1 MNPAGPNGPPMR
13 SKAELTRAIRAGGR
27 AVAVVNTRSRRAAG
41 VPTRLPALLA
51 AQGLGL
57 TARLPVTDPAAL
69 PDALRTALATNPDLL
84 IVGGGDG
91 TLATAVDPLGVLPLG
106 TTNNFARSLGLPLDL
121 PAAVATI
128 ARGVVADVDL
138 GHVTSSAGQDLFAN
152 LASVG
157 VSVQVAHRTPDTLKR
172 VLGRAAYGLTGLRAL
187 PAHRPFHATLSTPDG
202 RRRDFWT
209 HQLNIANGRYHAG
222 RILARD
228 ASIDD
233 HQLVVYR
240 LGDQH
245 RTRAHPRHDRTTN
258 PRRPPRPGHHPIPGH
273 PHRRDPHQPTPPRRH
288 RRRSPRHHPDHR
300 PHRRRSPPRP
310 RPRRLPRPVTSP
322 GRSPRRSRPEHGRH
336 TRPGG
341 ESSPAAATDPRR
353 PGTGPTAHPRGPPSP
368 QRGYAGHS
376 LPHLRKR
383 PGPPTSR
390 GGVEGQQRRGAPT
403 RSPRPRPAQAP
414 RKAGHGRG
422 SGHGA
427 RLRSVWSARPR
438 RP

>member
-1 MNPAGPNGPPMR
+1 MR

-91 TLATAVDPLGVLPLG
+91 TLATAVDHLAYRDTALGVLPLG

-152 LASVG
+152 LARVG

-245 RTRAHPRHDRTTN
+245 RTGLTLAMIGRLIGGARRDLATTPFLVTPTVEIHTN
-258 PRRPPRPGHHPIPGH
+258 PPLHVDIDGEVRGTTPITVRTADEALRVLVPA
-273 PHRRDPHQPTPPRRH
+273 DF
-288 RRRSPRHHPDHR
+288 PD
-300 PHRRRSPPRP
+300 
-310 RPRRLPRPVTSP
+310 
-322 GRSPRRSRPEHGRH
+322 
-336 TRPGG
+336 
-341 ESSPAAATDPRR
+341 
-353 PGTGPTAHPRGPPSP
+353 
-368 QRGYAGHS
+368 Q
-376 LPHLRKR
+376 
-383 PGPPTSR
+383 
-390 GGVEGQQRRGAPT
+390 
-403 RSPRPRPAQAP
+403 
-414 RKAGHGRG
+414 
-422 SGHGA
+422 
-427 RLRSVWSARPR
+427 
-438 RP
+438 